1 MRSAR
6 QQGQY
11 LPHDWFPSPIPANVS
26 LGAGSWLYS
35 SFAFQHCQSKASR
48 AVAIGCHSGLYNGTF
63 FDLGPKG
70 TVDIGD
76 YCAIVGAV
84 FAVDCA
90 IRIGSYTF
98 IAHEVVFA
106 DRAAAVPGTPT
117 EHPPPSTGNIVVGEN
132 VWVGARSVLLSGA
145 DIGEGAVIGAGTV
158 VDFPVPP
165 FAIVAGNP
173 ARVVGDCRE
182 RR

>member
-1 MRSAR
+1 M
-6 QQGQY
+6 
-11 LPHDWFPSPIPANVS
+11 FPSAAGVLTGAHAIQARRIPDA
-26 LGAGSWLYS
+26 LRR
-35 SFAFQHCQSKASR
+35 Q
-48 AVAIGCHSGLYNGTF
+48 
-63 FDLGPKG
+63 
-70 TVDIGD
+70 
-76 YCAIVGAV
+76 
-84 FAVDCA
+84 
-90 IRIGSYTF
+90 
-98 IAHEVVFA
+98 A